1 MQHDVTVMSSKKG
14 RVTNNK
20 KKRLRKRLKSQFEET
35 VQNMMIQTD
44 IHSERNTQFKIIKC
58 LHT

>member
-1 MQHDVTVMSSKKG
+1 
-14 RVTNNK
+14 
-20 KKRLRKRLKSQFEET
+20 LRKRLKSQFEET

-44 IHSERNTQFKIIKC
+44 IHGERNTQFKIIKC